1 MRDRLEA
8 LLAERILVLDG
19 AYGTAIQ
26 ARTLADGTKD
36 FTERMREV
44 SQKFAQN
51 ASNAMAESRQHA
63 QQAVSNIGF
72 RAEQTSRRQ
81 PRAEA

>member
-26 ARTLADGTKD
+26 ARTLADVDYRG
-36 FTERMREV
+36 ER
-44 SQKFAQN
+44 FADHPRDVKGDPR
-51 ASNAMAESRQHA
+51 APTSSRTSIA
-63 QQAVSNIGF
+63 P
-72 RAEQTSRRQ
+72 TSR
-81 PRAEA
+81 PAPTS